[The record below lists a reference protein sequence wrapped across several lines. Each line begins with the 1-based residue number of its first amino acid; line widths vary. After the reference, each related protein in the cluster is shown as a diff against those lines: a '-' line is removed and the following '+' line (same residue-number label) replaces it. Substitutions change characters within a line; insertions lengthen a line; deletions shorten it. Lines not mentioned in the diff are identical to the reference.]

1 MGGGC
6 KMERKVG
13 IKKVISFI
21 GNGNS
26 IASTS
31 VESWNKTLHIEA
43 WDDPIEPI
51 DKIPLLPY

>member
-1 MGGGC
+1 
-6 KMERKVG
+6 MERKVG